1 MFTASK
7 RLSMTC
13 DLKMTYLRSSSDVG
27 GLLSS
32 SLVTYA
38 YGFVRYQFKK
48 PTFINVSAS
57 VQNNDYLSGVGIDNI
72 FADMKVEIGHRFTK
86 QGFVVSVC
94 AYDLLNKASSYSTM
108 TTADYYLQKW
118 NPSYGRYF
126 MLNVR
131 YELRKKNAFR
141 R

>member
-1 MFTASK
+1 
-7 RLSMTC
+7 
-13 DLKMTYLRSSSDVG
+13 
-27 GLLSS
+27 
-32 SLVTYA
+32 
-38 YGFVRYQFKK
+38 
-48 PTFINVSAS
+48 
-57 VQNNDYLSGVGIDNI
+57 
-72 FADMKVEIGHRFTK
+72 
-86 QGFVVSVC
+86 
-94 AYDLLNKASSYSTM
+94 M